1 MKLNTYSN
9 NNTETNMVHI
19 FDGCK
24 NIKMIDISH
33 FTVNDPSKVESMF
46 DNIYNNVTI
55 IANQNC
61 LNNYKK
67 ILSKKIFM
75 LKKSNNFIK
84 I

>member
-33 FTVNDPSKVESMF
+33 FTINDSSKVESMF

-55 IANQNC
+55 IANQKC
-61 LNNYKK
+61 LNN
-67 ILSKKIFM
+67 
-75 LKKSNNFIK
+75 
-84 I
+84 